1 MSHDHDHDHDH
12 RPPADL
18 GPAFRWAVGLNVGY
32 VIVEATAGF
41 LTGSL
46 ALLADRIRS
55 IPDTALEVYVFGP
68 AERMLAD
75 PDKTDFNAQI
85 GAEDAFRVYNMG
97 LESAAVAFPRF
108 AAESATV
115 ISF

>member
-1 MSHDHDHDHDH
+1 MPKTVLHLFHAD
-12 RPPADL
+12 PASMQTV
-18 GPAFRWAVGLNVGY
+18 PA
-32 VIVEATAGF
+32 
-41 LTGSL
+41 
-46 ALLADRIRS
+46 LADRIRS
-55 IPDTALEVYVFGP
+55 TPDTALEVYIFGP

-75 PDKTDFNAQI
+75 LEQTDFNAQIDALVTAGVPVTTCIGIAQQI
-85 GAEDAFRVYNMG
+85 GAEDAFRARNLG